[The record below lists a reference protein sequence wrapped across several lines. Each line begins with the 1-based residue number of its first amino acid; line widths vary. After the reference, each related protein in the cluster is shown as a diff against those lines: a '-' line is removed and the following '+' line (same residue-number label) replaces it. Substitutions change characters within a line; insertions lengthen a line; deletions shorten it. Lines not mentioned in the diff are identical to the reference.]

1 MLQILSKFWVWNI
14 NSLENS
20 IVQGSCFI
28 TCDCVLSPGF
38 LKLMFY
44 DKWKVKIFLRSHCYD
59 KPLEHEWIVLVGLTL
74 VKMIWKRLFEDITCF
89 SLQISMV
96 FRSYSLYAIWL
107 TYILQKCKCS
117 QTLLLSWTLWG
128 LWEHLQHL
136 RSWGKKSKRRSC
148 WDFKMTLTYPW
159 YLRYIVL
166 VIKKLKFICLFLFSM
181 SKSM

>member
-1 MLQILSKFWVWNI
+1 
-14 NSLENS
+14 
-20 IVQGSCFI
+20 
-28 TCDCVLSPGF
+28 
-38 LKLMFY
+38 MFY

-59 KPLEHEWIVLVGLTL
+59 KSLEHEWIALVGLTL
-74 VKMIWKRLFEDITCF
+74 VKMMWKRLYEDITCF

-136 RSWGKKSKRRSC
+136 RSWGKKSKRKSC

-159 YLRYIVL
+159 YLRYWCTRNWNSSDSVYFCFPCPNQC
-166 VIKKLKFICLFLFSM
+166 KHQFSLSVHVPHFM
-181 SKSM
+181 NLYRGLQ

>member
-1 MLQILSKFWVWNI
+1 
-14 NSLENS
+14 
-20 IVQGSCFI
+20 
-28 TCDCVLSPGF
+28 
-38 LKLMFY
+38 MFY

-74 VKMIWKRLFEDITCF
+74 VKMMWKRLYEDITCF

-136 RSWGKKSKRRSC
+136 RSWGKKSKRKSC

-159 YLRYIVL
+159 YLRYWCTRNWNSSVYFCFPCPNQC
-166 VIKKLKFICLFLFSM
+166 KHQFSLGVHVPHFM
-181 SKSM
+181 NLYRGLQ

>member
-1 MLQILSKFWVWNI
+1 
-14 NSLENS
+14 
-20 IVQGSCFI
+20 
-28 TCDCVLSPGF
+28 
-38 LKLMFY
+38 MFY
-44 DKWKVKIFLRSHCYD
+44 DKWKVQIFPRSHCYD

-74 VKMIWKRLFEDITCF
+74 VKMIWKRLYEDITCF

-107 TYILQKCKCS
+107 THILQKCKCS

-136 RSWGKKSKRRSC
+136 RSWGKKSKRKSC

-159 YLRYIVL
+159 YLRYWCSRNWNSSVYFCFPCPNQCKHQFSLSVHVPHFMNLYRVL
-166 VIKKLKFICLFLFSM
+166 Q
-181 SKSM
+181 